1 MSSRLSGGR
10 FSISDMLV
18 VVRPLTP
25 AVELSRS
32 RSVAHVSHSSL
43 TVGKHNYT
51 LWYSE
56 HFYSWTEVTKIAKFD
71 LGWDFATQKIN
82 MIFLENS

>member
-25 AVELSRS
+25 VVELSRS
-32 RSVAHVSHSSL
+32 RSVAHMSHSSL
-43 TVGKHNYT
+43 WVNTITHG
-51 LWYSE
+51 
-56 HFYSWTEVTKIAKFD
+56 
-71 LGWDFATQKIN
+71 GTQNTSTPGRK
-82 MIFLENS
+82 LPR